1 MIRRVFGNLHF
12 LIVLAAVMAAAAGLI
27 AVVSQAQERKADR
40 TEISLLREQV
50 HMAEERDAK
59 HARELADAARE
70 REELLAGQQRLLDYL
85 AAQGYDIPDSVL
97 RPIFRNETDNDDDA
111 DDGAGSSSS
120 TGGSGKQSPP
130 KVAPPRPSPSRSAP
144 GDLID
149 QIEDL
154 TDRTTKDVEDLAK
167 RIAPT
172 PNPTSPRS
180 ESPSDEASPDLLG
193 DLLNQ

>member
-97 RPIFRNETDNDDDA
+97 RPIFRNETDNDDDD
-111 DDGAGSSSS
+111 DDGARSSSS
-120 TGGSGKQSPP
+120 TDGSGKQSRP
-130 KVAPPRPSPSRSAP
+130 KSGSTAKPSQPKPDRAGRPARP
-144 GDLID
+144 
-149 QIEDL
+149 
-154 TDRTTKDVEDLAK
+154 DRGSGERDNEGRRGQSSSDRPDAEPDKPEK
-167 RIAPT
+167 REPERRGK
-172 PNPTSPRS
+172 P
-180 ESPSDEASPDLLG
+180 
-193 DLLNQ
+193 